1 MGPLLFVAAGLVALI
16 VAALTLRSF
25 GPRYRVGRLLSATR
39 AVSIAEARRIAE
51 AAESAYVKISGRI
64 DAEDPFEDADHR
76 PLVLRRTRFLARDGR
91 DWAPFEESREQVE
104 FELHEGL
111 DAIGVDGPALGEG
124 LVVVARES
132 EGVAGDVAD
141 RAPSDMPPAT
151 PVRAIIEQVSAV
163 DHAIVVGVPAIGTG
177 GTPIMTAG
185 HGRPL
190 VLTTLQTDEA
200 MRILAGGSSR
210 PRFAAA
216 CLIAGA
222 ALIVGGLAW
231 AGLLALSSG
240 LGAVGP
246 LLAILSG
253 FIVPVA
259 LAATPTPAA
268 GGDPRS
274 SGEGP
279 GLVGEPGLAI
289 LAVAAIAIVS
299 VVVTT
304 LWVRLTHDP
313 SRDAP
318 SRDSGHR

>member
-51 AAESAYVKISGRI
+51 AAEPAYVKVSGRI

-76 PLVLRRTRFLARDGR
+76 PLVLRRTRFLARDGL
-91 DWAPFEESREQVE
+91 DWTPFEESREQVE

-177 GTPIMTAG
+177 GAPIMTAG

-231 AGLLALSSG
+231 AGLSALSSG

>member
-51 AAESAYVKISGRI
+51 AAESAYVKVSGRI

-177 GTPIMTAG
+177 GAPIMTAG

-240 LGAVGP
+240 LAAVGP
-246 LLAILSG
+246 LLAVLTG
-253 FIVPVA
+253 FFVPVA